1 VKLRIRG
8 DSLRLRLT
16 QGEMRELAERGE
28 VEDRIAFPGGAALGY
43 RLRSDDN
50 SNYISASYVDNL
62 ICILVPRA
70 LAERWWG
77 TDLVTLSASQPTA
90 AGELRLVLEKDW
102 ACLAPREGED
112 ESDNFPHPEAD
123 AGAGPAM
130 DPATSPATGRRAKT
144 C

>member
-1 VKLRIRG
+1 MKLRIKG

-16 QGEMRELAERGE
+16 QAEMRTLAERGE
-28 VEDRIAFPGGAALGY
+28 VEDRVSFPGGTALRY
-43 RLRSDDN
+43 RLRVGN
-50 SNYISASYVDNL
+50 KENEISCTYKSNL
-62 ICILVPRA
+62 IDVLIQKP

-77 TDLVTLSASQPTA
+77 TDLVTLSASQPLT

-112 ESDNFPHPEAD
+112 ESDQFPHPQAVQ
-123 AGAGPAM
+123 GP
-130 DPATSPATGRRAKT
+130 DKGVKT